1 MDVTP
6 EKTYAVV
13 ATLIF
18 AGFVAITLLGAL
30 VAASTQRLVRSVSG
44 LALSFVGLAGL
55 YYYLHN
61 PFLALMQV
69 LIYVGAVCVMILFAL
84 MMADAL
90 DQPSQAARARNFLA
104 GAASLLMA
112 GMVAIA
118 LTLLIGKTSW
128 MAKATPI
135 NTGSVSDLGFA
146 LLGRFGFAF
155 ELISVVLLLAILG
168 ALVVAR
174 TGRGTHRE

>member
-61 PFLALMQV
+61 PFLALMQILV
-69 LIYVGAVCVMILFAL
+69 YVGAICVAIMFA
-84 MMADAL
+84 MMLADL
-90 DQPSQAARARNFLA
+90 QEGKRSPVQAVLTAVL
-104 GAASLLMA
+104 SLLA
-112 GMVAIA
+112 AVVFGAPLLLLAVKGHW
-118 LTLLIGKTSW
+118 LTPVVQTQTGT
-128 MAKATPI
+128 I
-135 NTGSVSDLGFA
+135 NELGSA
-146 LLGRFGFAF
+146 LLTRYSLAF
-155 ELISVVLLLAILG
+155 ELISGVLLVAILG

-174 TGRGTHRE
+174 SGRGTKQ